1 MGDAASSRVTRLHIT
16 IEEMSTLPAEFA
28 GSLLRWASRLPYP
41 WCARDA
47 LKKDAPDIDTV
58 QRVITQLTR

>member
-1 MGDAASSRVTRLHIT
+1 
-16 IEEMSTLPAEFA
+16 LPAEFA